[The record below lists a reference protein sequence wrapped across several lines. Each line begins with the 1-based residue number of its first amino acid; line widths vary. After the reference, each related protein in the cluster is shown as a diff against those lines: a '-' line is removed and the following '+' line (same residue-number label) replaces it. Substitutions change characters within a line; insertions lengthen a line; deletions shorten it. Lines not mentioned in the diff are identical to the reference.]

1 MVNFLNV
8 LIYFLYFLQPNLL
21 KVAVESAEGEWEKR
35 RTEEIRQKLHNPNK
49 EGKKGEEEEGKKKS
63 QEENEKNS

>member
-1 MVNFLNV
+1 MV
-8 LIYFLYFLQPNLL
+8 FLQPNLL

-49 EGKKGEEEEGKKKS
+49 EGEKGEKEEGKKKPRRR
-63 QEENEKNS
+63 

>member
-49 EGKKGEEEEGKKKS
+49 EGKKGEEDRRKKS
-63 QEENEKNS
+63 QEDEENS

>member
-35 RTEEIRQKLHNPNK
+35 RSEEIRQKLHNPNK

-63 QEENEKNS
+63 QADEENS